1 VLPLVHAEAA
11 ALSAL
16 VTQEA
21 LAILFKANHTRRQVY
36 NAMT

>member
-1 VLPLVHAEAA
+1 LLPL
-11 ALSAL
+11 SPKP
-16 VTQEA
+16 QKDEA